1 MVGMAL
7 REPGRLRRTPDKP
20 IDLLSPMR
28 RPTDPE
34 VDQICFSIDDQAQ
47 TRHLP
52 QRSNRPRQQYP
63 DRPARGARLHLRL
76 LIATFAR
83 PALCLLAAS
92 QPNHRT
98 HGTTSFIRSFP
109 ASRTPTPANRRVQ
122 TTLSPAP
129 SHRRQASRTGFAWL
143 AQDPLC
149 RKIQTPLAAALVGL
163 PQ

>member
-1 MVGMAL
+1 MVRMAL
-7 REPGRLRRTPDKP
+7 ARTGRCAERPDKP
-20 IDLLSPMR
+20 IDLLSPCAVH
-28 RPTDPE
+28 RPRSR
-34 VDQICFSIDDQAQ
+34 QICFQHRRPGSN
-47 TRHLP
+47 RHLP
-52 QRSNRPRQQYP
+52 KGQTVPPAISR
-63 DRPARGARLHLRL
+63 RPARAHRLHLRL
-76 LIATFAR
+76 DRNVAR
-83 PALCLLAAS
+83 PAFVYSLRS

-98 HGTTSFIRSFP
+98 HGNHLFLRSFP

-149 RKIQTPLAAALVGL
+149 RKIKRRCSGSGWL